1 MKFAP
6 RTLYPDRSEGIWV
19 LYDLRDFADC
29 ERLHKARALLQ
40 GDSDLESLGPDH
52 MLLKIFPGGA
62 ARLLP

>member
-1 MKFAP
+1 MLGP
-6 RTLYPDRSEGIWV
+6 TRLYPDDSEQIWV
-19 LYDLRDFADC
+19 LYDLRDLADC

-40 GDSDLESLGPDH
+40 GDSGLEPLGPDY